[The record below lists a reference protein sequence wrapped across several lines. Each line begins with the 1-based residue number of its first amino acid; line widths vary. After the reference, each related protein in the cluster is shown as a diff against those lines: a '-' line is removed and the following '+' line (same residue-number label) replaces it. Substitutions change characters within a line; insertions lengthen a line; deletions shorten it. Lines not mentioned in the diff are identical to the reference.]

1 MTWTFTLFL
10 MLFCHIIDDYYLQ
23 GILAKMKQK
32 IWWDKQTQNK
42 LYKNDY
48 IMALVM
54 HSLSWAFMITLP
66 LAIKFQFDCGLIY
79 VVLVIGNAIIHG
91 MVDELKANQFQI
103 NLVQDQ
109 CIHIGQII
117 VTWFL
122 VMVVGYM

>member
-66 LAIKFQFDCGLIY
+66 LAAKMWFNCGLPY
-79 VVLVIGNAIIHG
+79 VFLVIGNAIIHG
-91 MVDELKANQFQI
+91 MVDDLKANKFAI

-109 CIHIGQII
+109 CIHIGQIV

-122 VMVVGYM
+122 VMVVGCM